1 MSFAVKAIKSVGSW
15 VDDELFQPLKEVG
28 SWVDDEIFQPV
39 IKMAEAQIQDI
50 IDDPVKALLE
60 VAIIM
65 APVDPATK
73 VHLMATLEAADT
85 YEEGGSLGD
94 ALKSAATVYVA
105 SEMGEVVGDKAGK
118 FGEGVGDV
126 FGDGAVGSFVTEAVT
141 EGTTNAISAVVT
153 GQDPLEAFI
162 SGGVNAGVG
171 RILGEVNDRT
181 DNALDKLEELG
192 GFREDDPNTQG
203 NEAQSVGKVV
213 RSMVQQGVSDMLV
226 TGEINERRM
235 AGIISSA
242 VVTTKVV
249 SDLVGEY
256 VSSDNT
262 IFNTRMITA
271 SVQNALNVAMTE
283 GDVSEAF
290 MTSLARQVG
299 MGARK
304 AVSDGTFK
312 ENFSEVWDRTTGKL
326 SALDVQGREVERI
339 VGEHSGAV
347 EELNEISQKIE
358 AGSVELN
365 RLQDKKN
372 SILTSSDGR
381 ARMSSDQLARLN
393 AAEKAATDYNEK
405 FIKLV
410 TDEYGPR
417 ITELNAVYD
426 STAAD
431 YQTALDAYGVSF
443 DELTETQQELN
454 TALKPQFNDINKA
467 TVNNLSP
474 DFDAEFYAKQNDIT
488 EEQAHNH
495 FLTTG
500 LYNNSPA
507 NQEALTTQTNIKAG
521 TALAK
526 IATATRGKLDL
537 TKLSPEQNKTVLAK
551 LEKLAADTGVTVEEL
566 DAAAVAQTALSAL
579 NNPDGK
585 GDEYFSATTD
595 SDGNVTDIKY
605 GYDSKG
611 FGLAK
616 GTTNKDVLS
625 GKAKQT
631 YNAETGKY
639 EWANPSTEAY
649 VADDALYAFDP
660 TTGQA
665 YGYDEAGERYD
676 LTPIEVNNASPN
688 TGPTL
693 QDLSDP
699 DNISYSPEA
708 FTANVSPYITIGD
721 DGIPSSTTFGFTQ
734 GEPIPNWFLAS
745 LQDGATYLKDKG
757 ASEFAQN
764 AYANAI
770 RATGGIIEGFNG
782 FAVLF
787 GVDPAGTAAGE
798 FAADMQALGE
808 NANTEGYKVA
818 AENMREFQKNL
829 QTQDDP
835 NTPIV
840 YDDNG
845 EYVSGDESKKSLFQG
860 MQGVFKTA
868 ANHPAAF
875 FGEYVSVEFMQ
886 EAAPLLIGGLAS
898 IGAKFVA
905 KTLSKEL
912 TQELAEKSAIAIGR
926 KAGLTAAAVT
936 DVSESWSATA
946 GGAYEEAHATF
957 TKMANKEAD
966 ILELSGVARTTFLS
980 TKQEEAKEYALG
992 VAINS
997 GNVAAIATIAALAVG
1012 GMSADKLFIG
1022 GIPKPEFTNS
1032 GMFNEIARRI
1042 SEGATV
1048 AVKEGATESFEEGIA
1063 TGYTQSQLALIDPD
1077 VDVMGNIGTAAAM
1090 GLIIGSS
1097 VAIGAVGVVNTGD
1110 MVSNI
1115 AIASNPAAL
1124 EIFANGE
1131 NYSQV
1136 ALKSALGSAG
1146 LDSTAVTDAMNT
1158 LYNDVY
1164 TSSAEATKA
1173 MEGRG
1178 LDYTQDDVLALIGNT
1193 GAGSDVDEELATY
1206 WALTYGSSTDTDGD
1220 GIPNAVDDNNTSP
1233 STNPSS
1239 EPTPE
1244 EIAKARAEAR
1254 AEANKQAAENRAKRE
1269 AAAQAEADRLT
1280 AEAEAASTQAEADR
1294 LAAEAAAAQ
1303 AEADRLA
1310 AEASAQAEADRLAA
1324 EAAAKAE
1331 ADRLA
1336 AEAAAKAEA
1345 DRLAQAEADRLAQIE
1360 ADRLAAEKEA
1370 ARLAEEA
1377 RLAQEEADRL
1387 VEEAR
1392 LADVADREAAQE
1404 AARLA
1409 AAEAARLAEAAAV
1422 ARDAIATGDR
1432 DAIKGDVAGVK
1443 DDVAGVKTKLGDVE
1457 ASILAEMKKNEAA
1470 GMGRDEALAKAID
1483 DVSGELG
1490 TTKDSLLAEIGTTE
1504 ETLRNEFESGI
1515 ADVKTDIA
1523 DVKTELGDVEAS
1535 ILAEVEKNEA
1545 AGMDRDEALS
1555 TAIDDVSG
1563 ELGKTKDEL
1572 LAEIGTTEE
1581 TLRNEFESGI
1591 ADVSDEVQ
1599 IVADFVGKPAQEVTD
1614 ADITFVAKII
1624 AEQEVL
1630 ADPSSFVPTDQQLQY
1645 DVNNDGVIDINDQ
1658 NMLEQSFGGQEVT
1671 LQGDMFNPTGLYK
1684 QNADIAAQQQADA
1697 LTQFELE
1704 QELEQQQQ
1712 LDIQTQINTNQKFNM
1727 FDQEARRIAEV
1738 SAAQPTQATTQQMGL
1753 ANIGPAYNFNSVFR
1767 NEAQDQFYS
1776 TPFGGYSAGAF
1787 GVNKAKGGK
1796 IENDTDRLI
1805 RLIGEG

>member
-649 VADDALYAFDP
+649 VADDTLYAFDP

-1244 EIAKARAEAR
+1244 EIAKARAEER

-1310 AEASAQAEADRLAA
+1310 TEASAQAEADRLAA

-1336 AEAAAKAEA
+1336 AEAAA
-1345 DRLAQAEADRLAQIE
+1345 QAEADRLAQIE
-1360 ADRLAAEKEA
+1360 ADRLAAEEEA

-1409 AAEAARLAEAAAV
+1409 AAEAARLAEEAAV

-1432 DAIKGDVAGVK
+1432 DAIKGDVAGVKDDVAGVK

-1490 TTKDSLLAEIGTTE
+1490 TTKDALLAEIGTTE

-1614 ADITFVAKII
+1614 ADIAFVANAI

-1658 NMLEQSFGGQEVT
+1658 NMLEQAFGGKDVA
-1671 LQGDMFNPTGLYK
+1671 LQGGMFGPTGLYK
-1684 QNADIAAQQQADA
+1684 QNADIAAQQKLEQDA
-1697 LTQFELE
+1697 QFEQEQALE
-1704 QELEQQQQ
+1704 QERQ
-1712 LDIQTQINTNQKFNM
+1712 LQMQTQIQTNAQKGEFDDFATDVMNMQAAQQGVITETPADKFNLDYTYDFGSIFANDQQEQKFASP
-1727 FDQEARRIAEV
+1727 F
-1738 SAAQPTQATTQQMGL
+1738 SAPSGS
-1753 ANIGPAYNFNSVFR
+1753 P
-1767 NEAQDQFYS
+1767 
-1776 TPFGGYSAGAF
+1776 F
-1787 GVNKAKGGK
+1787 GVNKARGGV
-1796 IENDTDRLI
+1796 IESDTDRLI